1 MYVGKKEGLI
11 LEKPLNYGETL
22 NGRSSLDIHVERKLV
37 EEALKDLQD
46 KNATEKEVTLA
57 MRVLGIER

>member
-1 MYVGKKEGLI
+1 LI

-22 NGRSSLDIHVERKLV
+22 NGSSHLDIDMEQKLV
-37 EEALKDLQD
+37 EEALKELQD
-46 KNATEKEVTLA
+46 RNATEKEVRLA